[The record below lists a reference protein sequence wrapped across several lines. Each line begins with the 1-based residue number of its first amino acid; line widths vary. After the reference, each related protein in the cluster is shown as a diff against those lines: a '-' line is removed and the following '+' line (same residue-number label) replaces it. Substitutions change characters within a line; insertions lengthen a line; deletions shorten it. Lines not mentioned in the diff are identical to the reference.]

1 MTHINFN
8 RLWFISRTEGSAL
21 KKLGGPTGRSSQLR
35 AVVLTHF
42 NINRSDYLPR
52 LVEGF
57 RGPVYATPRTL
68 GADGYGAVISNS
80 NAERQ
85 TRCAISYKPL
95 GRRSREIM
103 AEGARFEL
111 AAHEV
116 GAGFQDRWI
125 KPLSH
130 PSEKCTW

>member
-21 KKLGGPTGRSSQLR
+21 KKLGGPTGESSQLR

-42 NINRSDYLPR
+42 QINRSDYLPR

-80 NAERQ
+80 NARDRPDAQ
-85 TRCAISYKPL
+85 LVTSPL
-95 GRRSREIM
+95 
-103 AEGARFEL
+103 ADAP
-111 AAHEV
+111 V
-116 GAGFQDRWI
+116 
-125 KPLSH
+125 K
-130 PSEKCTW
+130 